1 MMTKEAELA
10 MSEGE
15 GRRLFNVA
23 KDGRRRRK
31 KRQRKKERE
40 GHKKVM
46 NKGRRREAQI

>member
-1 MMTKEAELA
+1 MLPRTGEE
-10 MSEGE
+10 EG
-15 GRRLFNVA
+15 
-23 KDGRRRRK
+23 